1 MHVHFFFFASRTEIE
16 AEFREGKAHGAA
28 RVVQETDTETI
39 TCSCTYVDGRRRGR
53 ARIECVRAPD
63 ARWQE
68 EEQDLTDEEGGDR
81 ESETTASRQAWT
93 RKEPR
98 FRHLTFHAHYGDDGE
113 VQTIVAFD
121 KSQGGGEADEE
132 QSFDSDRAHQLQ
144 RSLVRDWLASDP
156 VPATK
161 SQVCAI

>member
-1 MHVHFFFFASRTEIE
+1 MSTFFASRTEIE

-28 RVVQETDTETI
+28 RIVQETDTETI

-98 FRHLTFHAHYGDDGE
+98 FRHLTFHAHYGDYGE

-121 KSQGGGEADEE
+121 ESPGGGQAAR
-132 QSFDSDRAHQLQ
+132 QSMRLLNRAVTEHINF
-144 RSLVRDWLASDP
+144 SAAEFGIGS
-156 VPATK
+156 PATR
-161 SQVCAI
+161 